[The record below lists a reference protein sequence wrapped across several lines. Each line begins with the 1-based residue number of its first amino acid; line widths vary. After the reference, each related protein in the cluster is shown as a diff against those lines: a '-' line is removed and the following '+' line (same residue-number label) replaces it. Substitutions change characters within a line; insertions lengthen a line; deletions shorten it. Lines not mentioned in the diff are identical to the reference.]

1 MASRRSAI
9 LAAAG
14 MTGAMR
20 AAQRLFWQRHPIQ
33 RRVSAKRLDALAGEI
48 LAAAPTDLDQ
58 LGDAWRR
65 VVPLAHRSHSAVEK
79 LHRGTLTVVVDSAAT
94 RYVLN
99 GLCGATILPALAKE
113 LGDARVR
120 RIVFRVG
127 PIQRGKR
134 AASEPRSRSK

>member
-14 MTGAMR
+14 MTGATR

-33 RRVSAKRLDALAGEI
+33 LRVSAKRLDALAGEM

-58 LGDAWRR
+58 LADAWRR
-65 VVPLAHRSHSAVEK
+65 VVPPAHRSHSAVEK
-79 LHRGTLTVVVDSAAT
+79 LYRGTLTIVVDSAAT

-99 GLCGATILPALAKE
+99 GRCGATILPALAKE

-127 PIQRGKR
+127 PIPRGKQ
-134 AASEPRSRSK
+134 AASEGRSRSK

>member
-14 MTGAMR
+14 MTGASR
-20 AAQRLFWQRHPIQ
+20 AAQRLFWQRNAIQ
-33 RRVSAKRLDALAGEI
+33 RRHTAKRLDTLASET

-58 LGDAWRR
+58 LADAWRR
-65 VVPLAHRSHSAVEK
+65 VVPPAHRGHSAVEK
-79 LHRGTLTVVVDSAAT
+79 LHRGTLTIVVDSAAT

-99 GLCGATILPALAKE
+99 GLSGATILPALAKE
-113 LGDARVR
+113 LGDTRVR

-127 PIQRGKR
+127 PVERGKQ
-134 AASEPRSRSK
+134 AANEGRSRSK